1 MCKQQT
7 DKAKYR
13 EEYSHLSGLQGLL
26 ELAESGHSI
35 AQIVGI
41 PTNRIDNKPIKYLL
55 NSTYLNLPIL
65 RYYVCFR
72 IGNITNANYCQKSE
86 QQVTKPVE

>member
-41 PTNRIDNKPIKYLL
+41 PTNRIDNKPIKYLP
-55 NSTYLNLPIL
+55 NSTYLNLP
-65 RYYVCFR
+65 VCTNNYPQ
-72 IGNITNANYCQKSE
+72 NIVEISLNY
-86 QQVTKPVE
+86 